1 MNTQALI
8 KKKMAKDDSSEEI
21 NYIDAVKQ
29 KRMEWNI
36 FIDLMQD
43 LCKNQMLNWM
53 KKQWKKYQLFI
64 RFMESKITNVNLVV
78 NVFTHL
84 KDYTHTVHEGSKDYK
99 CDSCGKSFSKIYK
112 LKTHHHTVHSL
123 CSQ

>member
-21 NYIDAVKQ
+21 NFQHYIDAVKQ

-43 LCKNQMLNWM
+43 LCKNQMLMN
-53 KKQWKKYQLFI
+53 I
-64 RFMESKITNVNLVV
+64 
-78 NVFTHL
+78 
-84 KDYTHTVHEGSKDYK
+84 
-99 CDSCGKSFSKIYK
+99 
-112 LKTHHHTVHSL
+112 
-123 CSQ
+123 